1 MKKVLCVALCL
12 AMALSMSVCFGANA
26 EAEGEKI
33 HLVYQTWN
41 PGEDWFCA
49 SVEPDFEAKYPN
61 IDVELVN
68 VPYSDHIQKLKID
81 LATGQGPDVY
91 SLQTGASL
99 KEFRDFE
106 VDLTPLA
113 AEAWGEDWESIFV
126 PFACEVTAE
135 DGVYYGLPM
144 GTSYAGTLWADL
156 NYFEKYNLSVPTNL
170 DELKAVCQTFR
181 ENGEYPLA
189 IGAKDDWINLD
200 MWMNIANDIDSEK
213 LYSAIDGETPFTDAA
228 LVESF
233 TIWKSLFDEGV
244 FQDGALGVNMYND
257 VTDLFD
263 RESSVPMICNG
274 SWVINNYPEREG
286 DVELYE
292 AWNGE
297 GAKHTVIDMD
307 WNNDGKPA
315 PIQATVENVL
325 CLSNISE
332 NQEAGWEFI
341 KYMLFDGQDILNNTY
356 LSYFP
361 SRAGVEF
368 EGTLSEEG
376 VENFNLLMEM
386 GETNIGGYRENP
398 YPELK
403 QAIADN
409 LKALILGEV
418 TPEQAAEAIEA
429 VSQATER

>member
-156 NYFEKYNLSVPTNL
+156 NYFEKYNLNVPTNL

-244 FQDGALGVNMYND
+244 FQDGALGSLKCFDLPYVLTKGGPNYA
-257 VTDLFD
+257 TEFFSTYIYKQSFDLFNQGMA
-263 RESSVPMICNG
+263 S
-274 SWVINNYPEREG
+274 
-286 DVELYE
+286 
-292 AWNGE
+292 
-297 GAKHTVIDMD
+297 TVVVFM
-307 WNNDGKPA
+307 
-315 PIQATVENVL
+315 
-325 CLSNISE
+325 
-332 NQEAGWEFI
+332 F
-341 KYMLFDGQDILNNTY
+341 
-356 LSYFP
+356 
-361 SRAGVEF
+361 
-368 EGTLSEEG
+368 
-376 VENFNLLMEM
+376 
-386 GETNIGGYRENP
+386 
-398 YPELK
+398 
-403 QAIADN
+403 AIAMVITLVQLRLYYRGGKDKE
-409 LKALILGEV
+409 LAD
-418 TPEQAAEAIEA
+418 A
-429 VSQATER
+429 

>member
-1 MKKVLCVALCL
+1 MKRMLSLSLCL
-12 AMALSMSVCFGANA
+12 VLLLGLGIISAKGD
-26 EAEGEKI
+26 EKI
-33 HLVYQTWN
+33 KIVYQTWN
-41 PGEDWFCA
+41 PGEDWFNT
-49 SVEPDFEAKYPN
+49 SVKPDFEAKFPQYE
-61 IDVELVN
+61 VELIN
-68 VPYSDHIQKLKID
+68 VPYSDHLQKLKID
-81 LATGQGPDVY
+81 LATGQGPDVF

-106 VDLTPLA
+106 VDVTA
-113 AEAWGEDWESIFV
+113 MAKEAWGDDWESIFV

-135 DGVYYGLPM
+135 NGVYYGLPM

-156 NYFEKYNLSVPTNL
+156 SYFTKYNLEVPKNL
-170 DELKAVCQTFR
+170 TELAAVAKTFR

-200 MWMNIANDIDSEK
+200 MWMNIANDVDSDK
-213 LYSAIDGETPFTDAA
+213 LYKAVAGEVPFTDPA

-233 TIWKSLFDEGV
+233 VTWKSLFDDGI
-244 FQDGALGVNMYND
+244 FQDGALGVNMYSD

-263 RESSVPMICNG
+263 RETSIPMICNG
-274 SWVINNYPEREG
+274 SWVINNYPPREG
-286 DVELYE
+286 DDELFN
-292 AWNGE
+292 AFNG
-297 GAKHTVIDMD
+297 GANPHTVIDMD

-325 CLSNISE
+325 CVNNAGE
-332 NQEAGWEFI
+332 NQEAAWEFV
-341 KYMLFDGQDILNNTY
+341 KYMIYDGQDILNNTY
-356 LSYFP
+356 LAYFP

-368 EGTLSEEG
+368 TGELSPEG
-376 VENFNLLMEM
+376 VENFNKLMEM
-386 GETNIGGYRENP
+386 GATNIGGYRENP

-418 TPEQAAEAIEA
+418 TPEQAAEKIEA
-429 VSQATER
+429 ISQATKR